1 MRISDWSSDV
11 CSSDRVGGDRAVGQ
25 RQAFGVAA
33 NPRETLH
40 QATVD
45 GAVAADRQHLGR
57 QVADD
62 HLPGAGFQAVEDAK
76 GDVAGAAGGVE
87 QLQAR
92 PRVQPIDHGGLP
104 QAVHAARSE
113 EHTSE
118 LQSLMRISYAVFC
131 LKKKNKT
138 NKIHTHTW
146 KINTATKQQKHTHY

>member
-11 CSSDRVGGDRAVGQ
+11 CSSDLTEGDAVGGDRAVGQ

-62 HLPGAGFQAVEDAK
+62 HLPGAGLQAVADAN
-76 GDVAGAAGGVE
+76 GDEIGRASC
-87 QLQAR
+87 
-92 PRVQPIDHGGLP
+92 
-104 QAVHAARSE
+104 SE
-113 EHTSE
+113 
-118 LQSLMRISYAVFC
+118 RGCPYA
-131 LKKKNKT
+131 
-138 NKIHTHTW
+138 
-146 KINTATKQQKHTHY
+146 